1 MKRIIVAGC
10 AAFLLGCSTQGV
22 KTEDQP
28 KTEQVQAPK
37 EELMSAEKLLEPK
50 KTVVAKKEFPSGLKI
65 QWFIKGDGETL
76 QDGEVYEIN
85 FKVKL
90 MNGDVV
96 DGNHLLKRDMIP
108 FLMGFGMQSAGW
120 DMAMKELSVGDFAE
134 VYLPANLARGEE
146 GIPGLI
152 PPNSPNVIF
161 LRVGK
166 KMEPTRVIDGTKVW
180 CLEEKTTDND
190 HIVGET
196 SSVALHYFVGSKSNP
211 KYDNSY
217 KRNQPF
223 RFHMDDFGL
232 VPGLRKALINAKL
245 YDKLWIVVPA
255 SQAYGAKGYLDLVK
269 PNESMFYDVFVTEVD
284 GQE

>member
-1 MKRIIVAGC
+1 MKIVVFAGV
-10 AAFLLGCSTQGV
+10 ATLLLACSTQGV
-22 KTEDQP
+22 KTDDQP
-28 KTEQVQAPK
+28 KGKPVKAPK

-65 QWFIKGDGETL
+65 QWFIKGAGEAL
-76 QDGEVYEIN
+76 EDGEVYEIN

-90 MNGDVV
+90 INGDVV

-108 FLMGFGMQSAGW
+108 FLVGFGMQSVGW
-120 DMAMKELSVGDFAE
+120 DMAMKELHVGDFVE
-134 VYLPANLARGEE
+134 VYLPANLARGEK

-152 PPNSPNVIF
+152 PPNAPNVIF
-161 LRVGK
+161 LRIGK
-166 KMEPTRVIDGTKVW
+166 KMPPTRVIDGTKVW

-196 SSVALHYFVGSKSNP
+196 SAVALHYFVGSKSNP

-217 KRNQPF
+217 KRNEPF
-223 RFHMDDFGL
+223 RFNMDDFSL

-245 YDKLWIVVPA
+245 YDKLWILVPA
-255 SQAYGAKGYLDLVK
+255 SQAYGSKGYLDLVE

-284 GQE
+284 GKE